1 MVDHL
6 PLPDNPLLDLIEDL
20 APSGSELFHYPQIVF
35 RHVGFPRPGYH
46 CSAVHPQNIV
56 HFEPL
61 RVCSPF
67 QTCQRSSAMEA
78 KRRDSVTDSPD
89 VPTPACSHATQRS
102 TGFRHPDPHLGAP
115 SAHSLRGLRNV
126 REGWHPT
133 ILGRFFLAS

>member
-20 APSGSELFHYPQIVF
+20 AASGSEFFHDLQIVF

-61 RVCSPF
+61 RVCSPLR
-67 QTCQRSSAMEA
+67 TCQRSNAMEA
-78 KRRDSVTDSPD
+78 KRRASVTDSPR
-89 VPTPACSHATQRS
+89 VPTPACSHATPSS
-102 TGFRHPDPHLGAP
+102 TSFRHPDPHLGAP
-115 SAHSLRGLRNV
+115 SAPSLRGPRNV
-126 REGWHPT
+126 REGWHRT
-133 ILGRFFLAS
+133 IPGRFFLAS